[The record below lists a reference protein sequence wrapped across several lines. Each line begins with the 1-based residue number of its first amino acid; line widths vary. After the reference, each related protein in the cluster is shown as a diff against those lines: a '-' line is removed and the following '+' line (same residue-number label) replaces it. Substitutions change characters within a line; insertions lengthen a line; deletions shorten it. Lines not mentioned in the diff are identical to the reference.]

1 MKKLTR
7 KPRTY
12 KLKSNKTPLSLLLS
26 SRHSKHKPLLYF
38 DEELG
43 INRTMRYSTNQRSIF
58 EDEQDG
64 TAVVGSIVFE
74 DGFLATKAE
83 ETLLQQFLM
92 LHPDNGTLFVEVD
105 TEADA
110 AAQVEVLNREVDALV
125 AASQL
130 SIEQLE
136 ILAKMLLNART
147 EKMKSSEIKRDVLL
161 FAKNYPEDFLEA
173 LDNDDMELEGFT
185 IKLFEDNTLQ
195 YRPKKREI
203 YYNLQENKKR
213 LLVVPFGEDYIKSLI
228 SYFHTTEGEE
238 VLSYLEKKVK

>member
-1 MKKLTR
+1 
-7 KPRTY
+7 
-12 KLKSNKTPLSLLLS
+12 
-26 SRHSKHKPLLYF
+26 
-38 DEELG
+38 
-43 INRTMRYSTNQRSIF
+43 
-58 EDEQDG
+58 
-64 TAVVGSIVFE
+64 
-74 DGFLATKAE
+74 
-83 ETLLQQFLM
+83 
-92 LHPDNGTLFVEVD
+92 
-105 TEADA
+105 
-110 AAQVEVLNREVDALV
+110 
-125 AASQL
+125 
-130 SIEQLE
+130 
-136 ILAKMLLNART
+136 MLLNART